1 MGRAFARGSVL
12 RDAGHGARY
21 KYWLDPAHRDSPEQ
35 GGVAVSSA
43 TVCLMMLCCAIQ
55 WVV

>member
-1 MGRAFARGSVL
+1 VGRAFARGSVL